1 MFKRPAMRWRQSLG
15 VGCDKFPQ
23 QVTNPKLLKKK
34 KRVKMNLWRLV
45 RWWQSLRAGSESEWG
60 WDLRVGESGW
70 EWVRRVRGKGDAMG
84 GRLLIALLWNESGW
98 REWREKGGGWGEWRE
113 MRVREI
119 RLIYIGFFGN
129 FAFKWVRSGPGSGC
143 VSLKLAPDLNSL
155 RVLF

>member
-1 MFKRPAMRWRQSLG
+1 MFKRSAMRWRQSLG

-34 KRVKMNLWRLV
+34 KKSNNEPVTIVEVVTEPESWWWEWVKVRL
-45 RWWQSLRAGSESEWG
+45 
-60 WDLRVGESGW
+60 ESGW
-70 EWVRRVRGKGDAMG
+70 EWVRRVRGRGDAMG